1 MKSKMELL
9 EKIKDSFFM
18 SVIEQ
23 RSSDLKPNRALTN
36 LSTAKTFGIIYN
48 STESGNDIAA
58 TKIAEWLRN
67 KGKEVSVI
75 GYMNDKKISSKE
87 DVEIFNV
94 YDVNWYGVPK
104 SDKTKSFC
112 NQEFDVLL
120 CGITEENR
128 PLEYIA
134 YMSKAKCRVGPY
146 LPKKVEAFE
155 LMVNAEKG
163 IHLKSMLEKMITLLN
178 QIKL

>member
-1 MKSKMELL
+1 MELL
-9 EKIKDSFFM
+9 EKIKDGFFM

-23 RSSDLKPNRALTN
+23 RSSVFKPNRAITN
-36 LSTAKTFGIIYN
+36 LSTAKNFGIIYD
-48 STESGNDIAA
+48 STEPGNDIAA

-67 KGKEVSVI
+67 KGKEVTVI
-75 GYMNDKKISSKE
+75 GYLNDKKISSKE

-104 SDKTKSFC
+104 TDKTKSFC
-112 NQEFDVLL
+112 NHEFDVLL

-134 YMSKAKCRVGPY
+134 FMSKAKCRVGPY
-146 LPKKVEAFE
+146 MPKKTAAFE
-155 LMVNAEKG
+155 LMVNADKST
-163 IHLKSMLEKMITLLN
+163 HLKSMLEKMITLLN

>member
-1 MKSKMELL
+1 
-9 EKIKDSFFM
+9 M

-120 CGITEENR
+120 CGITEANR

-155 LMVNAEKG
+155 LMVQVDKSV
-163 IHLKSMLEKMITLLN
+163 HLKAMLEKMIVLLN